1 MNTLTEPWT
10 HEFMQ
15 RALLEL
21 VLVGVVGGVL
31 GCWVGYYQLAY
42 SAESLAHA
50 LFPGLVGAA
59 LLGLPLIFGA
69 TVGLLLAAVGVAVAG
84 RIPAIGH
91 DTAVA
96 VVVTSLFGLGVVLAL
111 SPTSPPGIGELLF
124 GDPLAVT
131 SGDLIRTAVLAAAA
145 LGALAALHRQLLA
158 VGFDRSAAHA
168 LGASPLVADL
178 SLLGLIALATLIGVQ
193 ALGNL
198 LVVAVVIGPAA
209 IARLLFRRL
218 VPMMILAALLAVLS
232 AFAGLY
238 FSYYASTAGGASIA
252 AVIVATY
259 LLVLVIRSGKPMR
272 RRARWTQLP
281 LGWTGPAA

>member
-1 MNTLTEPWT
+1 MHTLTEPWT

-21 VLVGVVGGVL
+21 VLVGLVGGVL

-59 LLGLPLIFGA
+59 LLGLPLMIGA
-69 TVGLLLAAVGVAVAG
+69 TAGLVLAAVGVAVAG
-84 RIPAIGH
+84 RIAAIGP

-111 SPTSPPGIGELLF
+111 SPASPPGIGELLF
-124 GDPLAVT
+124 GEPLAVT
-131 SGDLIRTAVLAAAA
+131 NTDLIRTAA
-145 LGALAALHRQLLA
+145 LSAVALVALTALHRQLLA
-158 VGFDRSAAHA
+158 VGFDRSVAHA
-168 LGASPLVADL
+168 LGARPLFVDL

-198 LVVAVVIGPAA
+198 LVLAVVIGPAA
-209 IARLLFRRL
+209 IARLLVRRL
-218 VPMMILAALLAVLS
+218 IPMMMVAAFLAVI
-232 AFAGLY
+232 AACVGLY
-238 FSYYASTAGGASIA
+238 LSYYAGTAGGASIA
-252 AVIVATY
+252 AVIVAAY
-259 LLVLVIRSGKPMR
+259 VLALVIRSAGSLR
-272 RRARWTQLP
+272 RDRRARLSVDSA
-281 LGWTGPAA
+281 GRVA